1 MRLDSICPYLSNI
14 KCEKKIRERQ
24 NSMLDTDGF
33 DVKTKNEYR
42 DVVKQPDIKKLKVM
56 YEEVFVAKG
65 KLEDKAKSMTLAITV
80 SVTLI
85 LGLIDKIS
93 MIFSTINFMPVR
105 GLIAC
110 MSIVA
115 IWYMIIAGLA
125 SAKVFLTDIMIYKI
139 DDTEDN
145 LRQQY
150 RKNIILNRLSNVVR
164 SNYIYTAYECLRN
177 SLILLFGLFVFMIIV
192 A

>member
-24 NSMLDTDGF
+24 KSMLIIDGF
-33 DVKTKNEYR
+33 DEKTKNEYR

-85 LGLIDKIS
+85 LGLIDKML

-139 DDTEDN
+139 DDTEDK

>member
-1 MRLDSICPYLSNI
+1 MLNI
-14 KCEKKIRERQ
+14 
-24 NSMLDTDGF
+24 DGF
-33 DVKTKNEYR
+33 DEKTKNEYR

-85 LGLIDKIS
+85 LGLIDKML

-139 DDTEDN
+139 DDTEDK

>member
-1 MRLDSICPYLSNI
+1 
-14 KCEKKIRERQ
+14 
-24 NSMLDTDGF
+24 
-33 DVKTKNEYR
+33 
-42 DVVKQPDIKKLKVM
+42 
-56 YEEVFVAKG
+56 
-65 KLEDKAKSMTLAITV
+65 
-80 SVTLI
+80 
-85 LGLIDKIS
+85 
-93 MIFSTINFMPVR
+93 
-105 GLIAC
+105 

-139 DDTEDN
+139 DDTEDK

>member
-139 DDTEDN
+139 DDTQDN